1 MAFIDAQGLTGAS
14 PGGIPPANMF
24 PSGAGTG
31 SSTGAVLSPLLGALG
46 GQNQSAPGTNIIGGE
61 MLRAGS
67 NSVAPLP
74 TAVIN
79 PDAAMQQDPMPATET
94 TPAGQPQGGGLDI
107 GKLAQMI
114 VGTGATIAD
123 RPEVIALMQWLTQ
136 MQGQAGKS
144 QPDPAADAGSD
155 GKSDTPAAATKTN
168 PSTPSSQAVQS
179 PDPVKSQEG
188 QGTASSGQPHP
199 SEGNAPG
206 SAQPMQADQ
215 QGQNTAMV
223 GGTEAGD
230 TAAALQLLQILAPH
244 LLQSSQ
250 QLPQFQPAPLPD
262 TNQVFNQG
270 LA

>member
-24 PSGAGTG
+24 PSGGGSEAGTG
-31 SSTGAVLSPLLGALG
+31 AALSSLLGALG

-79 PDAAMQQDPMPATET
+79 PDAAMQQAPAPATET

-136 MQGQAGKS
+136 MQGQASKPQS
-144 QPDPAADAGSD
+144 DPAAGAGSD
-155 GKSDTPAAATKTN
+155 GKSGAATKAN
-168 PSTPSSQAVQS
+168 SPTPSSQAVQS

-206 SAQPMQADQ
+206 SAQPMQAGQ
-215 QGQNTAMV
+215 QGQNAAMV

-244 LLQSSQ
+244 LLQPSQ